1 MGDIPGVIYAI
12 AILFSLLAI
21 AATVLRFYAR
31 SIKKV
36 GVSWDDYAILPALTV
51 YATGLTQVLTFGL
64 TKLAVL
70 LFYQRIFQ
78 GKWFQSAVWLMIGID
93 FVWTVTFF
101 FCNLLQCYPISI
113 NWESLV
119 GNVKDKCIDVNRVIV
134 AQCWTDVAS
143 NVVILALPMPS
154 IWAMQMSV
162 RRKLAVCGIFLLGL
176 MTVAAGI
183 AKLVV
188 FYNILYI
195 ADNDTALTLDSPA
208 LDLSYNTDLAGLQ
221 TPIVYWPMI
230 ESGVGI
236 VGACL
241 PLLRP
246 LFAGAATR
254 GFMRDLQS
262 VDIPTSERSETLWV
276 NSGISGPMSDGWN
289 SSVSTVRWGSDSTPA
304 GGHMREKRLPS
315 LPITSLN
322 MLRDAPSE
330 GPWMKGPRV
339 RHDMV

>member
-36 GVSWDDYAILPALTV
+36 GVSWDDYAIIPAL
-51 YATGLTQVLTFGL
+51 Y
-64 TKLAVL
+64 
-70 LFYQRIFQ
+70 
-78 GKWFQSAVWLMIGID
+78 AVWLMIGID

-101 FCNLLQCYPISI
+101 FCNLLQCYPIYV
-113 NWESLV
+113 NWTGV
-119 GNVKDKCIDVNRVIV
+119 GNSIGKCIDVNRVIM
-134 AQCWTDVAS
+134 AQCWTDVAT

-183 AKLVV
+183 AKLAVY
-188 FYNILYI
+188 YNLLYI
-195 ADNDTALTLDSPA
+195 VDNDPGLTLDSPA
-208 LDLSYNTDLAGLQ
+208 LDLSWLQ
-221 TPIVYWPMI
+221 TSFVYWPMI

-262 VDIPTSERSETLWV
+262 VDIPTSERSETLWDK
-276 NSGISGPMSDGWN
+276 SGISGISAPMSDGWN

-304 GGHMREKRLPS
+304 GEHMREKRLPS
-315 LPITSLN
+315 LPMSSLN

-339 RHDMV
+339 RHDML